1 MDSFLSLSPT
11 MTGPPSPKPNNSN
24 LTHPAHQQQQQ
35 PPVPQPGQHQ
45 VSGQGSTPAVNSV
58 DFDSKSTEPIST
70 NTDHK
75 EDVEEED
82 EDDGTSQL
90 VSNLE
95 QMDLLSLVLDLLERV
110 MSGAV
115 TAKTVD
121 NEAGSIRS
129 RIRVAKTW
137 LQQLEQSGIAGAAT
151 GTLTGM
157 SAASAGT
164 MGGRRDVYEEIEYL
178 ENMIDSKRDLLLRFK
193 SVMGDGNGDE
203 EDELMQLDDD
213 IKQQDQRHQ
222 QELQPQQNSLI
233 SDSQDQDFIKAQQQ
247 QEKDNQQQEPLNQ
260 LDQTD
265 FVPDMIGDLDSAVTG
280 LNANQSQQ
288 SDLPQKSLSQ
298 EQQDQTQQKSPGQQQ
313 GQHEESKKESP
324 SQQESSQQEHQDV
337 SMLDSLGLDNFEDS
351 NFNFDF

>member
-24 LTHPAHQQQQQ
+24 LTHPTHQQQQQ
-35 PPVPQPGQHQ
+35 PSVPQPGQHQ

-58 DFDSKSTEPIST
+58 DFDSKSTKPIST

-110 MSGAV
+110 MSGTV

-164 MGGRRDVYEEIEYL
+164 TGGRRDVYEEIEYL

-213 IKQQDQRHQ
+213 IQQQDQ
-222 QELQPQQNSLI
+222 QEQQPQQNSLI

-260 LDQTD
+260 LCQTD

>member
-213 IKQQDQRHQ
+213 IQQQDQ
-222 QELQPQQNSLI
+222 QEQQPQQNSLI

-260 LDQTD
+260 LGQTD